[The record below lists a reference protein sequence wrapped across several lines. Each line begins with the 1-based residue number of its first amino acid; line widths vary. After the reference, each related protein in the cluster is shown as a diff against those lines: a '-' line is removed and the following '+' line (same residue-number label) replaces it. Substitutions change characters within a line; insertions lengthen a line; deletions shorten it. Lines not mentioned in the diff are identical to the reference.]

1 MEGMFSDSMSY
12 VSFEEKTVKDQE
24 QIGEENNKEELLKS
38 DENLMS
44 SSSLEDTKDHNDTNV
59 SCNDISRL
67 DLDSG
72 DSFSMRFS
80 EKY

>member
-1 MEGMFSDSMSY
+1 MQEMFSDSMSY
-12 VSFEEKTVKDQE
+12 VSSEEKTVKEE
-24 QIGEENNKEELLKS
+24 QMAEENNKEELLKS

-44 SSSLEDTKDHNDTNV
+44 SSSFEDRKDRNDTNV
-59 SCNDISRL
+59 DSRDISRL

-80 EKY
+80 